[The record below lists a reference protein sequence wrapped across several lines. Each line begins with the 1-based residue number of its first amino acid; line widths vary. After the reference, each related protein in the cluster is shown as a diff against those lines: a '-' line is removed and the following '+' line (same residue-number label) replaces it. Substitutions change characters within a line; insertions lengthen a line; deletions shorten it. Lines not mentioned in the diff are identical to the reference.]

1 MLRGVLS
8 AGYSQDEMNSLYAK
22 GYDIAGSIN
31 LLIQPDT
38 QDSKDFYDA
47 GEETNLGVMRASWD
61 MLRMGVGE
69 SRVKLGL
76 TEDVTFRSEGINK
89 EAFLTLASALRELKN
104 SCHRGNMV
112 GSEGEVYIYH
122 VEGVNA
128 DADLKI
134 LQGDT
139 PDTEGAEFK
148 ADIKTEAGEYR
159 EIHAEGRL
167 GRVFFRVE
175 LDNDETYADKIYSP
189 SNGYTWPEVLG
200 WSEKKADVDY
210 ALFGDSDDDFYTA
223 DQIQARFPERD
234 YSWLKS
240 ADYEIVTRDNVEEV
254 VRQLEEAVANKDR
267 IAFDTETTGL
277 NIRFT
282 SKRGDGDRLVGLIFS
297 IREDQG
303 WFVPIR
309 MNTMQNLTDAEE
321 GWGAEYEAVR
331 KYFKDVLENGLIVG
345 HNVSFDWKVMW
356 AYGINTN
363 FVDDTMLIAHMGYC
377 NEHRGHSASLK
388 ALTRDLLGK
397 NALELSDI
405 SKSGDWSENN
415 FADLPEETV
424 RLYGCADGD
433 DTLTLY
439 NYFVKNNHFERYG
452 LGTAYRIEV
461 VFACVS
467 GYQEYYGHHIAMDR
481 IEELRSDVENGMA
494 VSEAKLTGIL
504 GHECNFGSSQQL
516 QKAMY
521 ETLGYP
527 ILSRT
532 SKGLPSTNKATLQRL
547 AEQKN
552 SDETERY
559 PFASE
564 LLRYRDWAKLKSNF
578 VDVLDKLGTSDGY
591 MFSGVKLPL
600 ETGRV
605 AVSEPNYQSYNDV
618 VKKYISPRPGY
629 YMLDM
634 DYSSVEYR
642 ILASMSGQE
651 NLIDNFKDP
660 DTDYHTY
667 QASRMFGVPYEA
679 VTKDLRHQA
688 KGINF
693 GLPYGMGDANLGA
706 RIYGERNATNTAR
719 ARDLRR
725 LYFEGQEKVE
735 EFFDTAREK
744 SYRNSYA
751 ETYFGR
757 RRYFDKR
764 QQREDVIR
772 REGANMAIQGTAA
785 DLFKLGMVNL
795 FNTLAERGWLGR
807 VLISAFVHDEA
818 LYEVSN
824 DIDPADALKLVK
836 DSISMES
843 FTREHG
849 WAPLYV
855 GGGYGENW
863 YHAKKTE
870 IPVELQDE
878 LVRKYAGKWNNTGKG
893 LDWWDGNIERLYS
906 WEVEKNNEY
915 YAKRVKKYLT
925 GHGLSD
931 YATKKDADGN
941 IIVQDLE
948 GTVVN
953 PQVNTYAL
961 DMLKYLKGDA
971 QEYFDKDK
979 RDWVDDTA
987 YAQWLE
993 EGAPLG
999 EEPVDQ
1005 MDNAGWVLGL
1015 GRHAASDAGLE
1026 SHSKENAQAKVTNAR
1041 TLSTDPVSAST
1052 ETREQMHDAL
1062 LKANGAGIWPDDGR
1076 AYIYFPESSSKEE
1089 FKLRSGQQGTW
1100 ESVFIQ
1106 CINRQKSGVFG
1117 DPDIAVSYPCVVRYS
1132 NRKEDELSVQLFGK
1146 TVDALREFYRRMV

>member
-8 AGYSQDEMNSLYAK
+8 AGYSQDAMNSLYAK

-47 GEETNLGVMRASWD
+47 GDDTNLGVLRASWD

-139 PDTEGAEFK
+139 PDMEGAEFR

-210 ALFGDSDDDFYTA
+210 TLFGDSDDDFYTA

-254 VRQLEEAVANKDR
+254 VRQLNEAVANKDR

-309 MNTMQNLTDAEE
+309 MNTMQNLTDVEE
-321 GWGAEYEAVR
+321 GWGAEYDTVR

-397 NALELSDI
+397 NALELGDI

-941 IIVQDLE
+941 IIVQDLK

-971 QEYFDKDK
+971 KEYFDKDK

-1026 SHSKENAQAKVTNAR
+1026 SHSKENAQAKVTRAG
-1041 TLSTDPVSAST
+1041 TLSIDPVSAST

-1062 LKANGAGIWPDDGR
+1062 LRANGAGIWPDDGR
-1076 AYIYFPESSSKEE
+1076 AYIYFPESSSKED
-1089 FKLRSGQQGTW
+1089 FKARSAQQGTW

-1117 DPDIAVSYPCVVRYS
+1117 DPDIAVAYQCVVRYS
-1132 NRKEDELSVQLFGK
+1132 NRKEDKLSVQLFGK

>member
-8 AGYSQDEMNSLYAK
+8 AGYSQDAMNSLYAK

-112 GSEGEVYIYH
+112 GSEGEVYVYH
-122 VEGVNA
+122 VEGANE

-210 ALFGDSDDDFYTA
+210 SLFGDSDDDFYTA

-254 VRQLEEAVANKDR
+254 VRQLNEAVANKDR

-397 NALELSDI
+397 NALELGDI

-415 FADLPEETV
+415 FSDLPEETV

-452 LGTAYRIEV
+452 LGTSYRIEV

-494 VSEAKLTGIL
+494 VSETKLTGIL

-693 GLPYGMGDANLGA
+693 GLPYGMGDANLGV

-979 RDWVDDTA
+979 RDWVDNTA

-1041 TLSTDPVSAST
+1041 TLSIDPVSAST

-1076 AYIYFPESSSKEE
+1076 AYVYFPESSSKEE
-1089 FKLRSGQQGTW
+1089 FKSRSKQQGTW
-1100 ESVFIQ
+1100 ESLLIQ

>member
-1 MLRGVLS
+1 
-8 AGYSQDEMNSLYAK
+8 
-22 GYDIAGSIN
+22 
-31 LLIQPDT
+31 
-38 QDSKDFYDA
+38 
-47 GEETNLGVMRASWD
+47 
-61 MLRMGVGE
+61 
-69 SRVKLGL
+69 
-76 TEDVTFRSEGINK
+76 
-89 EAFLTLASALRELKN
+89 
-104 SCHRGNMV
+104 
-112 GSEGEVYIYH
+112 
-122 VEGVNA
+122 
-128 DADLKI
+128 
-134 LQGDT
+134 
-139 PDTEGAEFK
+139 
-148 ADIKTEAGEYR
+148 
-159 EIHAEGRL
+159 
-167 GRVFFRVE
+167 
-175 LDNDETYADKIYSP
+175 
-189 SNGYTWPEVLG
+189 
-200 WSEKKADVDY
+200 
-210 ALFGDSDDDFYTA
+210 
-223 DQIQARFPERD
+223 
-234 YSWLKS
+234 
-240 ADYEIVTRDNVEEV
+240 
-254 VRQLEEAVANKDR
+254 
-267 IAFDTETTGL
+267 
-277 NIRFT
+277 
-282 SKRGDGDRLVGLIFS
+282 
-297 IREDQG
+297 
-303 WFVPIR
+303 
-309 MNTMQNLTDAEE
+309 
-321 GWGAEYEAVR
+321 
-331 KYFKDVLENGLIVG
+331 
-345 HNVSFDWKVMW
+345 
-356 AYGINTN
+356 
-363 FVDDTMLIAHMGYC
+363 
-377 NEHRGHSASLK
+377 
-388 ALTRDLLGK
+388 
-397 NALELSDI
+397 
-405 SKSGDWSENN
+405 
-415 FADLPEETV
+415 
-424 RLYGCADGD
+424 
-433 DTLTLY
+433 
-439 NYFVKNNHFERYG
+439 
-452 LGTAYRIEV
+452 
-461 VFACVS
+461 
-467 GYQEYYGHHIAMDR
+467 
-481 IEELRSDVENGMA
+481 
-494 VSEAKLTGIL
+494 
-504 GHECNFGSSQQL
+504 
-516 QKAMY
+516 MY

-941 IIVQDLE
+941 IIVQDLK

-971 QEYFDKDK
+971 KEYFDKDK

-1026 SHSKENAQAKVTNAR
+1026 SHSKENAQAKVTRAG
-1041 TLSTDPVSAST
+1041 TLSIDPVSAST

-1062 LKANGAGIWPDDGR
+1062 LRANGAGIWPDDGR
-1076 AYIYFPESSSKEE
+1076 AYIYFPESSSKED
-1089 FKLRSGQQGTW
+1089 FKARSAQQGTW

-1117 DPDIAVSYPCVVRYS
+1117 DPDIAVAYQCVVRYS
-1132 NRKEDELSVQLFGK
+1132 NRKEDKLSVQLFGK

>member
-8 AGYSQDEMNSLYAK
+8 AGYSQDAMNSLYAK
-22 GYDIAGSIN
+22 GYDIAGSVN
-31 LLIQPDT
+31 LLVQPDT

-47 GEETNLGVMRASWD
+47 GEDTNLGVMRASWD

-122 VEGVNA
+122 VEGVNG
-128 DADLKI
+128 DADLKT

-139 PDTEGAEFK
+139 PDTEGAEFE

-210 ALFGDSDDDFYTA
+210 TLFGDSDDDFYTA

-254 VRQLEEAVANKDR
+254 VRQLNEAVANKDR

-309 MNTMQNLTDAEE
+309 MNTMQNLTDVEE
-321 GWGAEYEAVR
+321 GWGAEYDTVR

-397 NALELSDI
+397 NALELGDI

-467 GYQEYYGHHIAMDR
+467 GDQEYYGHHIAMDR

-941 IIVQDLE
+941 IIVQDLK

-971 QEYFDKDK
+971 KEYFDKDK

-1026 SHSKENAQAKVTNAR
+1026 SHSKENTQAKVTHAG
-1041 TLSTDPVSAST
+1041 TLSIDPVSAST

-1076 AYIYFPESSSKEE
+1076 AYIYFPESSSKED
-1089 FKLRSGQQGTW
+1089 FKARSAQQGTW

-1117 DPDIAVSYPCVVRYS
+1117 DPDIAVAYQCVVRYS
-1132 NRKEDELSVQLFGK
+1132 NRKEDKLSVQLFGK

>member
-8 AGYSQDEMNSLYAK
+8 AGYSQDAMNSLYAK
-22 GYDIAGSIN
+22 GYDIAGSVN
-31 LLIQPDT
+31 LLVQPDT

-47 GEETNLGVMRASWD
+47 GEDTNLGVMRASWD

-122 VEGVNA
+122 VEGVNG
-128 DADLKI
+128 DADLKT

-139 PDTEGAEFK
+139 PDTEGAEFR

-159 EIHAEGRL
+159 EIHAEGRI

-210 ALFGDSDDDFYTA
+210 TLFGDSDDDFYTA

-254 VRQLEEAVANKDR
+254 VRQLNEAVANKDR

-309 MNTMQNLTDAEE
+309 MNTMQNLTDVEE
-321 GWGAEYEAVR
+321 GWGAEYDTVR

-397 NALELSDI
+397 NALELGDI

-941 IIVQDLE
+941 IIVQDLK

-971 QEYFDKDK
+971 KEYFDKDK

-987 YAQWLE
+987 YTQWLE

-1026 SHSKENAQAKVTNAR
+1026 SHSKENAQAKVTHAG
-1041 TLSTDPVSAST
+1041 TLSIDPVSAST

-1062 LKANGAGIWPDDGR
+1062 LKANGAGIWPDDGL

-1089 FKLRSGQQGTW
+1089 FKARSAQQGTW

-1117 DPDIAVSYPCVVRYS
+1117 DPDIAVAYQCVVRYS
-1132 NRKEDELSVQLFGK
+1132 NRKEDKLSVQLFGK

>member
-8 AGYSQDEMNSLYAK
+8 AGYSQDAMNSLYAK

-47 GEETNLGVMRASWD
+47 GEDTNLGVMRASWD

-122 VEGVNA
+122 VEGVNE
-128 DADLKI
+128 DADLKT

-210 ALFGDSDDDFYTA
+210 SLFGDSDDDFYTA

-240 ADYEIVTRDNVEEV
+240 ADYEIVTRDNVEDV

-303 WFVPIR
+303 WFVPVR
-309 MNTMQNLTDAEE
+309 MNTMQNLTDVEE

-397 NALELSDI
+397 NALELGDI

-1076 AYIYFPESSSKEE
+1076 AYVYFPESSSKEE
-1089 FKLRSGQQGTW
+1089 FKSRSKQQGTW
-1100 ESVFIQ
+1100 ESLLIQ

>member
-22 GYDIAGSIN
+22 GYDIAGSVN
-31 LLIQPDT
+31 LLVQPDT

-47 GEETNLGVMRASWD
+47 GEDTNLGVMRASWD

-89 EAFLTLASALRELKN
+89 EAFLALASALRELKN

-122 VEGVNA
+122 VEGVNE

-210 ALFGDSDDDFYTA
+210 SLFGDSDDDFYTA

-254 VRQLEEAVANKDR
+254 VRQLNEAVANKDR

-321 GWGAEYEAVR
+321 GWGAEYEAVS

-397 NALELSDI
+397 NALELGDI

-999 EEPVDQ
+999 DEPVDQ

-1041 TLSTDPVSAST
+1041 TLSIDPVSAST

-1076 AYIYFPESSSKEE
+1076 AYVYFPESSSKEE
-1089 FKLRSGQQGTW
+1089 FKSRSKQQGTW
-1100 ESVFIQ
+1100 ESLLIQ

>member
-8 AGYSQDEMNSLYAK
+8 AGYSQDAMNSLYAK

-112 GSEGEVYIYH
+112 GSEGEVYVYH
-122 VEGVNA
+122 VEGVNE

-139 PDTEGAEFK
+139 PDTEGAEFR

-210 ALFGDSDDDFYTA
+210 SLFGDSDDDFYTA

-254 VRQLEEAVANKDR
+254 VRQLNEAVANKDR

-878 LVRKYAGKWNNTGKG
+878 IVKKYAGKWNNTGKG

-1076 AYIYFPESSSKEE
+1076 AYVYFPESSSKEE
-1089 FKLRSGQQGTW
+1089 FKSRSKQQGTW
-1100 ESVFIQ
+1100 ESLLIQ

>member
-8 AGYSQDEMNSLYAK
+8 AGYSQDAMNSLYAK

-112 GSEGEVYIYH
+112 GSEGEVYVYR

-128 DADLKI
+128 DADLKT

-210 ALFGDSDDDFYTA
+210 SLFGDSDDDFYTA

-309 MNTMQNLTDAEE
+309 MNTMQNLTDVEE
-321 GWGAEYEAVR
+321 GWGAEYDTVR

-1076 AYIYFPESSSKEE
+1076 AYVYFPESSSKEE
-1089 FKLRSGQQGTW
+1089 FKSRSKQQGTW
-1100 ESVFIQ
+1100 ESLLIQ